1 MLLSHRKTSMPSLD
15 ALIETHAVVHT
26 AYRIHVVIRKNVVS
40 EDALYLQAF
49 DRVGKLRRPMLTALL
64 AGRARLRACGGER
77 WLTPG
82 DVSLIGD
89 KVGVEMR
96 QEGPSYLTVAVEWER
111 AFLSSV
117 SPKGFVMWRIPAADV
132 DALREEARVLARSDV
147 DVEAAA
153 ASAATILKVAARGGA
168 PFGPV
173 AKETLIEPVSPQMV
187 RLSAALDDVL
197 SHLEGGPAAVDLEDA
212 LGVGARQVNRLV
224 AEYNERYGFNASG
237 WRDTRN
243 RRQLLM
249 GATLMTAPGAVA
261 ERVAL
266 AVGYGS
272 ARAFHRALS
281 QAGLPSPSA
290 IGDAVRSL
298 A

>member
-1 MLLSHRKTSMPSLD
+1 MLLSHRKTSMPSIN
-15 ALIETHAVVHT
+15 ALIETRALVHT
-26 AYRIHVVIRKNVVS
+26 AYRIHVVVRQNVIS
-40 EDALYLQAF
+40 EDALLLQAF
-49 DRVGKLRRPMLTALL
+49 ERMGNLKRPMLTVLL
-64 AGRARLRACGGER
+64 EGRARLRACGEER
-77 WLTPG
+77 WLAAG

-96 QEGPSYLTVAVEWER
+96 QEGDSFLTVAVEWEKE
-111 AFLSSV
+111 FLSTLA
-117 SPKGFVMWRIPAADV
+117 PRGFTAWKVARQHIAE
-132 DALREEARVLARSDV
+132 LREHAGVLVRHGLRVAEAAESAARLLSVLA
-147 DVEAAA
+147 
-153 ASAATILKVAARGGA
+153 SAGA
-168 PFGPV
+168 PFKPV
-173 AKETLIEPVSPQMV
+173 QTDALVESVPLQME
-187 RLSAALDDVL
+187 RLSAALDSVL

-224 AEYNERYGFNASG
+224 AEYNQRYGFNASG

-261 ERVAL
+261 ERVAV

-272 ARAFHRALS
+272 ARAFHRAL
-281 QAGLPSPSA
+281 QVAGLPAPSA